1 MTKKK
6 ISVIALDPRAG
17 KSYGEDIAGLFS
29 DVADISVFSM
39 LDGSAAGVL
48 ERADLFVASTDAYGS
63 PEELAKH
70 IPLDSQT
77 MAIEVSFR
85 WSELRKLKELPAG
98 SKVLFV
104 NMTETMARE
113 AIAQLEQF
121 GITHIHWIP
130 FYPGASLEEDVHIA
144 VTPDEMRYVPPK
156 METVIDIGQRVCTS
170 GMMIEI
176 ALRLGL
182 ESLLEGPAF
191 QEYARSVATSNYS
204 FDQMFARSVRLESLF
219 HILLE
224 SLEDGVI
231 GMNVGD
237 EKDLNLKFPDN
248 YSSADLAGQ
257 EVVFHVKLNQLK
269 SEADSKVDDDLAKRY
284 YNDDTATLDQLKE
297 EVRAELQA
305 EADSQFFN
313 AAGSEL
319 LNEVINN
326 SEVTADPDA
335 VDDMFNQLKSTYSSY
350 ASSYGLEF
358 DQFLSMFLGT
368 DEDGLRDTAENL
380 VKQQIILNAIQ
391 AEENLSATDEQK
403 DKLAVMNY
411 FKNAAQMITTYG
423 EDSAKQI
430 FDMGAVYYYLI
441 DNSTYVEAPETEAE
455 TTEAENI
462 LEEKETAAEESESSS
477 AAN

>member
-1 MTKKK
+1 MSQEMGSARGNRDRMEGNENMKK
-6 ISVIALDPRAG
+6 IIKAG
-17 KSYGEDIAGLFS
+17 IC
-29 DVADISVFSM
+29 VAAAAMIMTGCGNKNQNAESS
-39 LDGSAAGVL
+39 SAAV
-48 ERADLFVASTDAYGS
+48 EETASAPTETETKSEEELHDEESVTLGDYKNLTFSAKEEEVTDAQV
-63 PEELAKH
+63 E
-70 IPLDSQT
+70 T
-77 MAIEVSFR
+77 R
-85 WSELRKLKELPAG
+85 LKELCAEYPVTIEGRPAQEGDTANIAYSGTKDGEAFAGGTAEGYDLKLG
-98 SKVLFV
+98 SGTF
-104 NMTETMARE
+104 
-113 AIAQLEQF
+113 
-121 GITHIHWIP
+121 
-130 FYPGASLEEDVHIA
+130 
-144 VTPDEMRYVPPK
+144 
-156 METVIDIGQRVCTS
+156 IDG
-170 GMMIEI
+170 
-176 ALRLGL
+176 
-182 ESLLEGPAF
+182 F
-191 QEYARSVATSNYS
+191 
-204 FDQMFARSVRLESLF
+204 
-219 HILLE
+219 
-224 SLEDGVI
+224 EDGVI

-269 SEADSKVDDDLAKRY
+269 SESDSKVDDDLAKRY
-284 YNDDTATLDQLKE
+284 YNNDTATLDQLKE

-411 FKNAAQMITTYG
+411 FKNAVQMITTYG
-423 EDSAKQI
+423 EDSANQI

-455 TTEAENI
+455 TTETENI

>member
-1 MTKKK
+1 MTQKMGSARGNRDRMEGNENMKK
-6 ISVIALDPRAG
+6 IIKAG
-17 KSYGEDIAGLFS
+17 IC
-29 DVADISVFSM
+29 VAAAAMIMTGCGNKNQNAESS
-39 LDGSAAGVL
+39 SAAV
-48 ERADLFVASTDAYGS
+48 EETASAPTETETKSEEELHDEESVTLGDYKNLTFSAKEEEVTDA
-63 PEELAKH
+63 K
-70 IPLDSQT
+70 
-77 MAIEVSFR
+77 IETR
-85 WSELRKLKELPAG
+85 LKELCAEYPVTIEGRPAQEGDTANIDYSGTKDGEAFAGGTAEGYDLKLG
-98 SKVLFV
+98 SGTF
-104 NMTETMARE
+104 
-113 AIAQLEQF
+113 
-121 GITHIHWIP
+121 
-130 FYPGASLEEDVHIA
+130 
-144 VTPDEMRYVPPK
+144 
-156 METVIDIGQRVCTS
+156 IDG
-170 GMMIEI
+170 
-176 ALRLGL
+176 
-182 ESLLEGPAF
+182 F
-191 QEYARSVATSNYS
+191 
-204 FDQMFARSVRLESLF
+204 
-219 HILLE
+219 
-224 SLEDGVI
+224 EDGVI

-248 YSSADLAGQ
+248 YGSADLAGQ

-335 VDDMFNQLKSTYSSY
+335 VDDMFNQLKNTYSSY

-423 EDSAKQI
+423 EDSANQI

>member
-1 MTKKK
+1 
-6 ISVIALDPRAG
+6 
-17 KSYGEDIAGLFS
+17 
-29 DVADISVFSM
+29 
-39 LDGSAAGVL
+39 
-48 ERADLFVASTDAYGS
+48 
-63 PEELAKH
+63 
-70 IPLDSQT
+70 
-77 MAIEVSFR
+77 
-85 WSELRKLKELPAG
+85 
-98 SKVLFV
+98 
-104 NMTETMARE
+104 
-113 AIAQLEQF
+113 
-121 GITHIHWIP
+121 
-130 FYPGASLEEDVHIA
+130 
-144 VTPDEMRYVPPK
+144 
-156 METVIDIGQRVCTS
+156 
-170 GMMIEI
+170 
-176 ALRLGL
+176 
-182 ESLLEGPAF
+182 
-191 QEYARSVATSNYS
+191 
-204 FDQMFARSVRLESLF
+204 
-219 HILLE
+219 
-224 SLEDGVI
+224 
-231 GMNVGD
+231 MNVGD

-248 YSSADLAGQ
+248 YGSADLAGQ

-284 YNDDTATLDQLKE
+284 YNDDPATLDQLME

-335 VDDMFNQLKSTYSSY
+335 VDDMFNQLKNTYSSY

-391 AEENLSATDEQK
+391 AEENLSATDEQ
-403 DKLAVMNY
+403 NS
-411 FKNAAQMITTYG
+411 FKNGAQMITTYG

>member
-1 MTKKK
+1 MPQEMGSARGNRDRMEGNENMKK
-6 ISVIALDPRAG
+6 IIKAG
-17 KSYGEDIAGLFS
+17 IC
-29 DVADISVFSM
+29 VAAAAMIMTGCGNKNQNAESS
-39 LDGSAAGVL
+39 SAAV
-48 ERADLFVASTDAYGS
+48 EETASATTETETKSEEELHDEESVTLGDYKNLTFSAKEEEVTDA
-63 PEELAKH
+63 
-70 IPLDSQT
+70 Q
-77 MAIEVSFR
+77 IETR
-85 WSELRKLKELPAG
+85 LKELCAEYPVTIEGRPAQEGDTANIDYSGTKDGEAFAGGTAEGYDLKLG
-98 SKVLFV
+98 SGTF
-104 NMTETMARE
+104 
-113 AIAQLEQF
+113 
-121 GITHIHWIP
+121 
-130 FYPGASLEEDVHIA
+130 
-144 VTPDEMRYVPPK
+144 
-156 METVIDIGQRVCTS
+156 IDG
-170 GMMIEI
+170 
-176 ALRLGL
+176 
-182 ESLLEGPAF
+182 F
-191 QEYARSVATSNYS
+191 
-204 FDQMFARSVRLESLF
+204 
-219 HILLE
+219 
-224 SLEDGVI
+224 EDGVI

-248 YSSADLAGQ
+248 YGSADLAGQ

-284 YNDDTATLDQLKE
+284 YNDDIATLDQLKE
-297 EVRAELQA
+297 KVRAELQA

-335 VDDMFNQLKSTYSSY
+335 VDDMFNQLKNTYSSY

-368 DEDGLRDTAENL
+368 DEDGLRETAENL

-391 AEENLSATDEQK
+391 AEEKLSATDEQK

-423 EDSAKQI
+423 EDSANQI

>member
-1 MTKKK
+1 MSQEMGSARGNRDRMEGNENMKK
-6 ISVIALDPRAG
+6 IIKAG
-17 KSYGEDIAGLFS
+17 IC
-29 DVADISVFSM
+29 VAAAAMIMTGCGNKNQNAESS
-39 LDGSAAGVL
+39 SAAV
-48 ERADLFVASTDAYGS
+48 EETASAPTETETKSEEELHDEESVTLGDYKNLTFSAKEEEVTDA
-63 PEELAKH
+63 K
-70 IPLDSQT
+70 
-77 MAIEVSFR
+77 IETR
-85 WSELRKLKELPAG
+85 LKELCAEYPVTIEGRPAQEGDTANIDYSGTKDGEAFAGGTAEGYDLKLG
-98 SKVLFV
+98 SGTF
-104 NMTETMARE
+104 
-113 AIAQLEQF
+113 
-121 GITHIHWIP
+121 
-130 FYPGASLEEDVHIA
+130 
-144 VTPDEMRYVPPK
+144 
-156 METVIDIGQRVCTS
+156 IDG
-170 GMMIEI
+170 
-176 ALRLGL
+176 
-182 ESLLEGPAF
+182 F
-191 QEYARSVATSNYS
+191 
-204 FDQMFARSVRLESLF
+204 
-219 HILLE
+219 
-224 SLEDGVI
+224 EDGVI

-269 SEADSKVDDDLAKRY
+269 SESDSKVDDDLAKRY
-284 YNDDTATLDQLKE
+284 YNNDTATLDQLKE

-411 FKNAAQMITTYG
+411 FKNAVQMITTYG
-423 EDSAKQI
+423 EDSANQI

>member
-1 MTKKK
+1 
-6 ISVIALDPRAG
+6 
-17 KSYGEDIAGLFS
+17 
-29 DVADISVFSM
+29 
-39 LDGSAAGVL
+39 
-48 ERADLFVASTDAYGS
+48 
-63 PEELAKH
+63 
-70 IPLDSQT
+70 
-77 MAIEVSFR
+77 
-85 WSELRKLKELPAG
+85 
-98 SKVLFV
+98 
-104 NMTETMARE
+104 
-113 AIAQLEQF
+113 
-121 GITHIHWIP
+121 
-130 FYPGASLEEDVHIA
+130 
-144 VTPDEMRYVPPK
+144 
-156 METVIDIGQRVCTS
+156 
-170 GMMIEI
+170 
-176 ALRLGL
+176 
-182 ESLLEGPAF
+182 
-191 QEYARSVATSNYS
+191 
-204 FDQMFARSVRLESLF
+204 
-219 HILLE
+219 
-224 SLEDGVI
+224 
-231 GMNVGD
+231 MNVGD

-248 YSSADLAGQ
+248 YGSADLAGQ

-326 SEVTADPDA
+326 SEVTVDPDA
-335 VDDMFNQLKSTYSSY
+335 VDDMFNQLKNTYSSY

-380 VKQQIILNAIQ
+380 VKQQIIVNAIQ

-441 DNSTYVEAPETEAE
+441 DNSTYVEAVSYTNLTLPT
-455 TTEAENI
+455 I
-462 LEEKETAAEESESSS
+462 QPGRVCGVSGSS
-477 AAN
+477 

>member
-1 MTKKK
+1 MGSARGNRDRMEGNENMKK
-6 ISVIALDPRAG
+6 IIKAG
-17 KSYGEDIAGLFS
+17 IC
-29 DVADISVFSM
+29 VAAAAMIMTGCGNKNQNAESS
-39 LDGSAAGVL
+39 SAAV
-48 ERADLFVASTDAYGS
+48 EETASAPTETETKSEEELHDEESVTLGDYKNLTFSAKEEEVTDA
-63 PEELAKH
+63 K
-70 IPLDSQT
+70 
-77 MAIEVSFR
+77 IETR
-85 WSELRKLKELPAG
+85 LKELCAEYPVTIEGRPAQEGDTANIDYSGTKDGEAFAGGTAEGYDLKLG
-98 SKVLFV
+98 SGTF
-104 NMTETMARE
+104 
-113 AIAQLEQF
+113 
-121 GITHIHWIP
+121 
-130 FYPGASLEEDVHIA
+130 
-144 VTPDEMRYVPPK
+144 
-156 METVIDIGQRVCTS
+156 IDG
-170 GMMIEI
+170 
-176 ALRLGL
+176 
-182 ESLLEGPAF
+182 F
-191 QEYARSVATSNYS
+191 
-204 FDQMFARSVRLESLF
+204 
-219 HILLE
+219 
-224 SLEDGVI
+224 EDGVI

-335 VDDMFNQLKSTYSSY
+335 VDDMFNQLKNTYSSY

-423 EDSAKQI
+423 EDSANQI

>member
-1 MTKKK
+1 MGSARGNRDRMEGNENMKK
-6 ISVIALDPRAG
+6 IIKAG
-17 KSYGEDIAGLFS
+17 IC
-29 DVADISVFSM
+29 VAAAAMIMTGCGNKNQNAESS
-39 LDGSAAGVL
+39 SAAV
-48 ERADLFVASTDAYGS
+48 EETASATTETETKSEEELHDEESVTLGDYKNLTFSAKEEEVTDA
-63 PEELAKH
+63 K
-70 IPLDSQT
+70 
-77 MAIEVSFR
+77 IETR
-85 WSELRKLKELPAG
+85 LKELCAEYPVTIEGRPAQEGDTANIDYSGTKDGEAFAGGTAEGYDLKLG
-98 SKVLFV
+98 SGTF
-104 NMTETMARE
+104 
-113 AIAQLEQF
+113 
-121 GITHIHWIP
+121 
-130 FYPGASLEEDVHIA
+130 
-144 VTPDEMRYVPPK
+144 
-156 METVIDIGQRVCTS
+156 IDG
-170 GMMIEI
+170 
-176 ALRLGL
+176 
-182 ESLLEGPAF
+182 F
-191 QEYARSVATSNYS
+191 
-204 FDQMFARSVRLESLF
+204 
-219 HILLE
+219 
-224 SLEDGVI
+224 EDGVI

-335 VDDMFNQLKSTYSSY
+335 VDDMFNQLKNTYSSY

-423 EDSAKQI
+423 EDSANQI

>member
-1 MTKKK
+1 MKK
-6 ISVIALDPRAG
+6 IIKAG
-17 KSYGEDIAGLFS
+17 IC
-29 DVADISVFSM
+29 VAAAAMIMTGCGNKNQNAESS
-39 LDGSAAGVL
+39 SAAV
-48 ERADLFVASTDAYGS
+48 EETASATTETETKSEEELHDEESVTLGDYKNLTFSAKEEEVTDA
-63 PEELAKH
+63 
-70 IPLDSQT
+70 Q
-77 MAIEVSFR
+77 IETR
-85 WSELRKLKELPAG
+85 LKELCAEYPVTIEGRPAQEGDTANIDYSGTKDGEAFAGGTAEGYDLKLG
-98 SKVLFV
+98 SGTF
-104 NMTETMARE
+104 
-113 AIAQLEQF
+113 
-121 GITHIHWIP
+121 
-130 FYPGASLEEDVHIA
+130 
-144 VTPDEMRYVPPK
+144 
-156 METVIDIGQRVCTS
+156 IDG
-170 GMMIEI
+170 
-176 ALRLGL
+176 
-182 ESLLEGPAF
+182 F
-191 QEYARSVATSNYS
+191 
-204 FDQMFARSVRLESLF
+204 
-219 HILLE
+219 
-224 SLEDGVI
+224 EDGVI

-248 YSSADLAGQ
+248 YGSADLAGQ

-297 EVRAELQA
+297 KVRAELQA

-335 VDDMFNQLKSTYSSY
+335 VDDMFNQLKNTYSSY

-368 DEDGLRDTAENL
+368 DEDGLRETAENL

-391 AEENLSATDEQK
+391 AEEKLSATDEQK

-423 EDSAKQI
+423 EDSANQI

>member
-1 MTKKK
+1 MEGNENMKK
-6 ISVIALDPRAG
+6 IIKAG
-17 KSYGEDIAGLFS
+17 IC
-29 DVADISVFSM
+29 VAAAAMIMTGCGNKNQNAESS
-39 LDGSAAGVL
+39 SAAV
-48 ERADLFVASTDAYGS
+48 EETASAPTETETKSEEELHDEESVTLGDYKNLTFSAKEEEVTDA
-63 PEELAKH
+63 K
-70 IPLDSQT
+70 
-77 MAIEVSFR
+77 IETR
-85 WSELRKLKELPAG
+85 LKELCAEYPVTIEGRPAQEG
-98 SKVLFV
+98 DTANIDYSGTKDG
-104 NMTETMARE
+104 E
-113 AIAQLEQF
+113 A
-121 GITHIHWIP
+121 
-130 FYPGASLEEDVHIA
+130 
-144 VTPDEMRYVPPK
+144 
-156 METVIDIGQRVCTS
+156 
-170 GMMIEI
+170 
-176 ALRLGL
+176 
-182 ESLLEGPAF
+182 
-191 QEYARSVATSNYS
+191 
-204 FDQMFARSVRLESLF
+204 FARGTAEGYDLKLGSGTF
-219 HILLE
+219 IDGF
-224 SLEDGVI
+224 EDGVI

-248 YSSADLAGQ
+248 YGSADLAGQ

-284 YNDDTATLDQLKE
+284 YNDDTATLDQLRE

-423 EDSAKQI
+423 EDSANQI

-477 AAN
+477 AVN

>member
-1 MTKKK
+1 MGSARGNRDRMEGNENMKK
-6 ISVIALDPRAG
+6 IIKAG
-17 KSYGEDIAGLFS
+17 IC
-29 DVADISVFSM
+29 VAAAAMIMTGCGNKNQNAESS
-39 LDGSAAGVL
+39 SAAV
-48 ERADLFVASTDAYGS
+48 EETASAPTETETKSEEELHDEESVTLGDYKNLTFSAKEEEVTDA
-63 PEELAKH
+63 K
-70 IPLDSQT
+70 
-77 MAIEVSFR
+77 IETR
-85 WSELRKLKELPAG
+85 LKELCAEYPVTIEGRPAQEG
-98 SKVLFV
+98 DTA
-104 NMTETMARE
+104 N
-113 AIAQLEQF
+113 
-121 GITHIHWIP
+121 
-130 FYPGASLEEDVHIA
+130 
-144 VTPDEMRYVPPK
+144 
-156 METVIDIGQRVCTS
+156 IDYS
-170 GMMIEI
+170 GTKDGK
-176 ALRLGL
+176 A
-182 ESLLEGPAF
+182 
-191 QEYARSVATSNYS
+191 
-204 FDQMFARSVRLESLF
+204 FARGTAEGYDLKLGSGTF
-219 HILLE
+219 IDGF
-224 SLEDGVI
+224 EDGVI

-335 VDDMFNQLKSTYSSY
+335 VDDMFNQLKNTYSSY

-391 AEENLSATDEQK
+391 AEEKLFATDEQK

-423 EDSAKQI
+423 EDSANQI

>member
-1 MTKKK
+1 MTQKMGSARGNRDRMEGNENMKK
-6 ISVIALDPRAG
+6 IIKAG
-17 KSYGEDIAGLFS
+17 IC
-29 DVADISVFSM
+29 VAAAAMIMTGCGNKNQNAESS
-39 LDGSAAGVL
+39 SAAV
-48 ERADLFVASTDAYGS
+48 EETASAPTETETKSEEELHDEESVTLGDYKNLTFSAKEEEVTDA
-63 PEELAKH
+63 K
-70 IPLDSQT
+70 
-77 MAIEVSFR
+77 IETR
-85 WSELRKLKELPAG
+85 LKELCAEYPVTIEGRPAQEGDTANIDYSGTKDGEAFAGGTAEGYDLKLG
-98 SKVLFV
+98 SGTF
-104 NMTETMARE
+104 
-113 AIAQLEQF
+113 
-121 GITHIHWIP
+121 
-130 FYPGASLEEDVHIA
+130 
-144 VTPDEMRYVPPK
+144 
-156 METVIDIGQRVCTS
+156 IDG
-170 GMMIEI
+170 
-176 ALRLGL
+176 
-182 ESLLEGPAF
+182 F
-191 QEYARSVATSNYS
+191 
-204 FDQMFARSVRLESLF
+204 
-219 HILLE
+219 
-224 SLEDGVI
+224 EDGVI

-326 SEVTADPDA
+326 SEVTVDPDA
-335 VDDMFNQLKSTYSSY
+335 VDDMFNQLKNTYSSY

-423 EDSAKQI
+423 EDSANQI

>member
-1 MTKKK
+1 MGSAQGNRDRMEGNENMKK
-6 ISVIALDPRAG
+6 IIKAG
-17 KSYGEDIAGLFS
+17 IC
-29 DVADISVFSM
+29 VAAAAMIMTGCGNKNQNAESS
-39 LDGSAAGVL
+39 SAAV
-48 ERADLFVASTDAYGS
+48 EETASAPTETETKSEEELHDEESVTLGDYKNLTFSAKEEEVTDA
-63 PEELAKH
+63 K
-70 IPLDSQT
+70 
-77 MAIEVSFR
+77 IETR
-85 WSELRKLKELPAG
+85 LKELCAEYPVTIEGRPAQEGDTANIDYSGTKDGEAFAGGTAEGYDLKLG
-98 SKVLFV
+98 SGTF
-104 NMTETMARE
+104 
-113 AIAQLEQF
+113 
-121 GITHIHWIP
+121 
-130 FYPGASLEEDVHIA
+130 
-144 VTPDEMRYVPPK
+144 
-156 METVIDIGQRVCTS
+156 IDG
-170 GMMIEI
+170 
-176 ALRLGL
+176 
-182 ESLLEGPAF
+182 F
-191 QEYARSVATSNYS
+191 
-204 FDQMFARSVRLESLF
+204 
-219 HILLE
+219 
-224 SLEDGVI
+224 EDGVI

-335 VDDMFNQLKSTYSSY
+335 VDDMFNQLKNTYSSY

-391 AEENLSATDEQK
+391 AEEKLSATDEQK

-423 EDSAKQI
+423 EDSANQI

>member
-1 MTKKK
+1 MLVNATEMLIKARDGHYGVPQFNINNLEWTKAVLTACEEMK
-6 ISVIALDPRAG
+6 SPVILGVSEGAG
-17 KSYGEDIAGLFS
+17 KYMTGFKTVAAMVSSMVETMGITVPVALHLDHGTYEGCKACVEAGFS
-29 DVADISVFSM
+29 SIMF
-39 LDGSAAGVL
+39 DGSHY
-48 ERADLFVASTDAYGS
+48 SI
-63 PEELAKH
+63 EENVEK
-70 IPLDSQT
+70 T
-77 MAIEVSFR
+77 
-85 WSELRKLKELPAG
+85 KELVALAHSKGLSIEAEVG
-98 SKVLFV
+98 S
-104 NMTETMARE
+104 
-113 AIAQLEQF
+113 
-121 GITHIHWIP
+121 
-130 FYPGASLEEDVHIA
+130 
-144 VTPDEMRYVPPK
+144 
-156 METVIDIGQRVCTS
+156 IG
-170 GMMIEI
+170 GE
-176 ALRLGL
+176 
-182 ESLLEGPAF
+182 
-191 QEYARSVATSNYS
+191 
-204 FDQMFARSVRLESLF
+204 
-219 HILLE
+219 
-224 SLEDGVI
+224 EDGVI

-335 VDDMFNQLKSTYSSY
+335 VDDMFNQLKNTYSSY

>member
-1 MTKKK
+1 MGGARGNRDRMEGNENMKK
-6 ISVIALDPRAG
+6 IIKAG
-17 KSYGEDIAGLFS
+17 IC
-29 DVADISVFSM
+29 VAAAAMIMTGCGNKNQNAESS
-39 LDGSAAGVL
+39 SAAV
-48 ERADLFVASTDAYGS
+48 EETASAPTETETKSEEELHDEESVTLGDYKNLTFSAKEEEVTDA
-63 PEELAKH
+63 K
-70 IPLDSQT
+70 
-77 MAIEVSFR
+77 IETR
-85 WSELRKLKELPAG
+85 LKELCAEYPVTIEGRPAQEG
-98 SKVLFV
+98 DTANIDYSGTKDG
-104 NMTETMARE
+104 E
-113 AIAQLEQF
+113 A
-121 GITHIHWIP
+121 
-130 FYPGASLEEDVHIA
+130 
-144 VTPDEMRYVPPK
+144 
-156 METVIDIGQRVCTS
+156 
-170 GMMIEI
+170 
-176 ALRLGL
+176 
-182 ESLLEGPAF
+182 
-191 QEYARSVATSNYS
+191 
-204 FDQMFARSVRLESLF
+204 FARGTAEGYDLKLGSGTF
-219 HILLE
+219 IDGF
-224 SLEDGVI
+224 EDGVI

-248 YSSADLAGQ
+248 YGSADLAGQ

-284 YNDDTATLDQLKE
+284 YNDDTATLDQLRE

-423 EDSAKQI
+423 EDSANQI

-477 AAN
+477 AVN

>member
-1 MTKKK
+1 MTQEMGSARGNRDRMEGNENMKK
-6 ISVIALDPRAG
+6 IIKAG
-17 KSYGEDIAGLFS
+17 IC
-29 DVADISVFSM
+29 VAAAAMIMTGCGNKNQNAESS
-39 LDGSAAGVL
+39 SAAV
-48 ERADLFVASTDAYGS
+48 EETASAPTETETKSEEELHDEESVTLGDYKNLTFSAKEEEVTDA
-63 PEELAKH
+63 K
-70 IPLDSQT
+70 
-77 MAIEVSFR
+77 IETR
-85 WSELRKLKELPAG
+85 LKELCAEYPVTIEGRPAQEG
-98 SKVLFV
+98 DTANIDYSGTKDG
-104 NMTETMARE
+104 E
-113 AIAQLEQF
+113 A
-121 GITHIHWIP
+121 
-130 FYPGASLEEDVHIA
+130 
-144 VTPDEMRYVPPK
+144 
-156 METVIDIGQRVCTS
+156 
-170 GMMIEI
+170 
-176 ALRLGL
+176 
-182 ESLLEGPAF
+182 
-191 QEYARSVATSNYS
+191 
-204 FDQMFARSVRLESLF
+204 FARGTAEGYDLKLGSGTF
-219 HILLE
+219 IDGF
-224 SLEDGVI
+224 EDGVI

-423 EDSAKQI
+423 EDSANQI

>member
-1 MTKKK
+1 MKK
-6 ISVIALDPRAG
+6 IIKAG
-17 KSYGEDIAGLFS
+17 IC
-29 DVADISVFSM
+29 VAAAAMIMTGCGNKNQNAESS
-39 LDGSAAGVL
+39 SAAV
-48 ERADLFVASTDAYGS
+48 EETASAPTETETKSEEELHDEESVTLGDYKNLTFSAKEEEVTDAQV
-63 PEELAKH
+63 E
-70 IPLDSQT
+70 T
-77 MAIEVSFR
+77 R
-85 WSELRKLKELPAG
+85 LKELCAEYPVTIEGRPAQEGDTANIDYSGTKDGEAFANGTAEGFDLKLG
-98 SKVLFV
+98 SGTF
-104 NMTETMARE
+104 
-113 AIAQLEQF
+113 
-121 GITHIHWIP
+121 
-130 FYPGASLEEDVHIA
+130 
-144 VTPDEMRYVPPK
+144 
-156 METVIDIGQRVCTS
+156 IDG
-170 GMMIEI
+170 
-176 ALRLGL
+176 
-182 ESLLEGPAF
+182 F
-191 QEYARSVATSNYS
+191 
-204 FDQMFARSVRLESLF
+204 
-219 HILLE
+219 
-224 SLEDGVI
+224 EDGVI

-269 SEADSKVDDDLAKRY
+269 SESDSKVDDDLAKRY
-284 YNDDTATLDQLKE
+284 YNNDTATLDQLKE

-411 FKNAAQMITTYG
+411 FKNAVQMITTYG
-423 EDSAKQI
+423 EDSANQI

-455 TTEAENI
+455 TTETENI

>member
-1 MTKKK
+1 MKK
-6 ISVIALDPRAG
+6 IIKAGICVAVAAVIATGCGNKNQNAE
-17 KSYGEDIAGLFS
+17 SS
-29 DVADISVFSM
+29 
-39 LDGSAAGVL
+39 SAAV
-48 ERADLFVASTDAYGS
+48 EETASAPTETETKSEEELHDEESVTLGDYKNLTFSAKEEEVTDA
-63 PEELAKH
+63 K
-70 IPLDSQT
+70 
-77 MAIEVSFR
+77 IETR
-85 WSELRKLKELPAG
+85 LKELCAEYPVTIEGRPAQEGDTANIDYSGTKDGEAFAGGTAEGYDLKLG
-98 SKVLFV
+98 SGTF
-104 NMTETMARE
+104 
-113 AIAQLEQF
+113 
-121 GITHIHWIP
+121 
-130 FYPGASLEEDVHIA
+130 
-144 VTPDEMRYVPPK
+144 
-156 METVIDIGQRVCTS
+156 IDG
-170 GMMIEI
+170 
-176 ALRLGL
+176 
-182 ESLLEGPAF
+182 F
-191 QEYARSVATSNYS
+191 
-204 FDQMFARSVRLESLF
+204 
-219 HILLE
+219 
-224 SLEDGVI
+224 EDGVI

-335 VDDMFNQLKSTYSSY
+335 VDDMFNQLKNTYSSY

-423 EDSAKQI
+423 EDSANQI

-477 AAN
+477 AVN

>member
-1 MTKKK
+1 MSQEMGSARGNRDRMEGNENMKK
-6 ISVIALDPRAG
+6 IIKAG
-17 KSYGEDIAGLFS
+17 IC
-29 DVADISVFSM
+29 VAAAAMIMTGCGNKNQNAESS
-39 LDGSAAGVL
+39 SAAV
-48 ERADLFVASTDAYGS
+48 EETASAPTETETKSEEELHDEESVTLGDYKNLTFSAKEEEVTDAQV
-63 PEELAKH
+63 E
-70 IPLDSQT
+70 T
-77 MAIEVSFR
+77 R
-85 WSELRKLKELPAG
+85 LKELCAEYPVTIEGRPAQKGDTANIDYSGTKDGEAFAGGTAEGYDLKLG
-98 SKVLFV
+98 SGTF
-104 NMTETMARE
+104 
-113 AIAQLEQF
+113 
-121 GITHIHWIP
+121 
-130 FYPGASLEEDVHIA
+130 
-144 VTPDEMRYVPPK
+144 
-156 METVIDIGQRVCTS
+156 IDG
-170 GMMIEI
+170 
-176 ALRLGL
+176 
-182 ESLLEGPAF
+182 F
-191 QEYARSVATSNYS
+191 
-204 FDQMFARSVRLESLF
+204 
-219 HILLE
+219 
-224 SLEDGVI
+224 EDGVI

-269 SEADSKVDDDLAKRY
+269 SESDSKVDDDLAKRY
-284 YNDDTATLDQLKE
+284 YNNDTATLDQLKE

-411 FKNAAQMITTYG
+411 FKNAVQMITTYG
-423 EDSAKQI
+423 EDSANQI

-455 TTEAENI
+455 TTETENI

>member
-1 MTKKK
+1 MGSARGNRDRMEGNENMKK
-6 ISVIALDPRAG
+6 IIKAG
-17 KSYGEDIAGLFS
+17 IC
-29 DVADISVFSM
+29 VAAAAMIMTGCGNKNQNAESS
-39 LDGSAAGVL
+39 SAAV
-48 ERADLFVASTDAYGS
+48 EETASAPTETETKSEEELHDEESVTLGDYKNLTFSAKEEEVTDA
-63 PEELAKH
+63 K
-70 IPLDSQT
+70 
-77 MAIEVSFR
+77 IETR
-85 WSELRKLKELPAG
+85 LKELCAEYPVTIEGRPAQEG
-98 SKVLFV
+98 DTANIDYSGTKDG
-104 NMTETMARE
+104 E
-113 AIAQLEQF
+113 A
-121 GITHIHWIP
+121 
-130 FYPGASLEEDVHIA
+130 
-144 VTPDEMRYVPPK
+144 
-156 METVIDIGQRVCTS
+156 
-170 GMMIEI
+170 
-176 ALRLGL
+176 
-182 ESLLEGPAF
+182 
-191 QEYARSVATSNYS
+191 
-204 FDQMFARSVRLESLF
+204 FARGTAEGYDLKLGSGTF
-219 HILLE
+219 IDGF
-224 SLEDGVI
+224 EDGII

-248 YSSADLAGQ
+248 YGSADLAGQ

-335 VDDMFNQLKSTYSSY
+335 VDDMFNQLKNTYSSY

-391 AEENLSATDEQK
+391 EEENLSATDEQK

-423 EDSAKQI
+423 EDSANQI

>member
-1 MTKKK
+1 MEGNENMKK
-6 ISVIALDPRAG
+6 IIKAG
-17 KSYGEDIAGLFS
+17 IC
-29 DVADISVFSM
+29 VAAAAMIMTGCGNKNQNAESS
-39 LDGSAAGVL
+39 SAAV
-48 ERADLFVASTDAYGS
+48 EETASAPTETETKSEEELHDEESVTLGDYKNLTFSAKEEEVTDA
-63 PEELAKH
+63 
-70 IPLDSQT
+70 Q
-77 MAIEVSFR
+77 IETR
-85 WSELRKLKELPAG
+85 LKELCAEYPVTIEGRPAQEG
-98 SKVLFV
+98 DTA
-104 NMTETMARE
+104 N
-113 AIAQLEQF
+113 
-121 GITHIHWIP
+121 
-130 FYPGASLEEDVHIA
+130 
-144 VTPDEMRYVPPK
+144 
-156 METVIDIGQRVCTS
+156 IDYS
-170 GMMIEI
+170 GTKDGK
-176 ALRLGL
+176 A
-182 ESLLEGPAF
+182 
-191 QEYARSVATSNYS
+191 
-204 FDQMFARSVRLESLF
+204 FARGTAEGYDLKLGSGTF
-219 HILLE
+219 IDGF
-224 SLEDGVI
+224 EDGVI

-248 YSSADLAGQ
+248 YGSADLAGQ

-335 VDDMFNQLKSTYSSY
+335 VDDMFNQLKNTYSSY

-391 AEENLSATDEQK
+391 AEEKLSATDEQK

-423 EDSAKQI
+423 EDSANQI

>member
-1 MTKKK
+1 MKK
-6 ISVIALDPRAG
+6 IIKAG
-17 KSYGEDIAGLFS
+17 IC
-29 DVADISVFSM
+29 VAAAAMIMTGCGNKNQNAESS
-39 LDGSAAGVL
+39 SAAV
-48 ERADLFVASTDAYGS
+48 EETASATTETETKSEEELHDEESVTLGDYKNLTFSAKEEEVTDA
-63 PEELAKH
+63 K
-70 IPLDSQT
+70 
-77 MAIEVSFR
+77 IETR
-85 WSELRKLKELPAG
+85 LKELCAEYPVTIEGRPAQEG
-98 SKVLFV
+98 DTA
-104 NMTETMARE
+104 N
-113 AIAQLEQF
+113 
-121 GITHIHWIP
+121 
-130 FYPGASLEEDVHIA
+130 
-144 VTPDEMRYVPPK
+144 
-156 METVIDIGQRVCTS
+156 IDYS
-170 GMMIEI
+170 GTKDGK
-176 ALRLGL
+176 A
-182 ESLLEGPAF
+182 
-191 QEYARSVATSNYS
+191 
-204 FDQMFARSVRLESLF
+204 FARGTAEGYDLKLGSGTF
-219 HILLE
+219 IDGF
-224 SLEDGVI
+224 EDGVI

-335 VDDMFNQLKSTYSSY
+335 VDDMFNQLKNTYSSY

-423 EDSAKQI
+423 EDSANQI

>member
-1 MTKKK
+1 MGSAQGNRDRMEGNENMKK
-6 ISVIALDPRAG
+6 IIKAG
-17 KSYGEDIAGLFS
+17 IC
-29 DVADISVFSM
+29 VAAAAMIMTGCGNKNQNAESS
-39 LDGSAAGVL
+39 SAAV
-48 ERADLFVASTDAYGS
+48 EETASAPTETETKSEEELHDEESVTLGDYKNLTFSAKEEEVTDA
-63 PEELAKH
+63 K
-70 IPLDSQT
+70 
-77 MAIEVSFR
+77 IETR
-85 WSELRKLKELPAG
+85 LKELCAEYPVTIEGRPAQEGDTANIDYSGTKDGEAFAGGTAEGYDLKLG
-98 SKVLFV
+98 SGTF
-104 NMTETMARE
+104 
-113 AIAQLEQF
+113 
-121 GITHIHWIP
+121 
-130 FYPGASLEEDVHIA
+130 
-144 VTPDEMRYVPPK
+144 
-156 METVIDIGQRVCTS
+156 IDG
-170 GMMIEI
+170 
-176 ALRLGL
+176 
-182 ESLLEGPAF
+182 F
-191 QEYARSVATSNYS
+191 
-204 FDQMFARSVRLESLF
+204 
-219 HILLE
+219 
-224 SLEDGVI
+224 EDGVI

-248 YSSADLAGQ
+248 YGSADLAGQ

-335 VDDMFNQLKSTYSSY
+335 VDDMFNQLKNTYSSY

-423 EDSAKQI
+423 EDSANQI

>member
-1 MTKKK
+1 MGSARGNRDRMEGNENMKK
-6 ISVIALDPRAG
+6 IIKAG
-17 KSYGEDIAGLFS
+17 IC
-29 DVADISVFSM
+29 VAAAAMIMTGCGNKNQNAESS
-39 LDGSAAGVL
+39 SAAV
-48 ERADLFVASTDAYGS
+48 EETASAPTETETKSEEELHDEESVTLGDYKNLTFSAKEEEVTDA
-63 PEELAKH
+63 K
-70 IPLDSQT
+70 
-77 MAIEVSFR
+77 IETR
-85 WSELRKLKELPAG
+85 LKELCAEYPVTIEGRPAQEGDTANIDYSGTKDGEAFAGGTAEGYDLKLG
-98 SKVLFV
+98 SGTF
-104 NMTETMARE
+104 
-113 AIAQLEQF
+113 
-121 GITHIHWIP
+121 
-130 FYPGASLEEDVHIA
+130 
-144 VTPDEMRYVPPK
+144 
-156 METVIDIGQRVCTS
+156 IDG
-170 GMMIEI
+170 
-176 ALRLGL
+176 
-182 ESLLEGPAF
+182 F
-191 QEYARSVATSNYS
+191 
-204 FDQMFARSVRLESLF
+204 
-219 HILLE
+219 
-224 SLEDGVI
+224 EDGVI

-423 EDSAKQI
+423 EDSANQI

>member
-1 MTKKK
+1 MTRKMGGARGNRDRMEGNENMKK
-6 ISVIALDPRAG
+6 IIKAG
-17 KSYGEDIAGLFS
+17 IC
-29 DVADISVFSM
+29 VAAAAMIMTGCGNKNQNAESS
-39 LDGSAAGVL
+39 SAAV
-48 ERADLFVASTDAYGS
+48 EETASAPTETETKSEEELHDEESVTLGDYKNLTFSAKEEEVTDA
-63 PEELAKH
+63 K
-70 IPLDSQT
+70 
-77 MAIEVSFR
+77 IETR
-85 WSELRKLKELPAG
+85 LKELCAEYPVTIEGRPAQEG
-98 SKVLFV
+98 DTANIDYSGTKDG
-104 NMTETMARE
+104 E
-113 AIAQLEQF
+113 A
-121 GITHIHWIP
+121 
-130 FYPGASLEEDVHIA
+130 
-144 VTPDEMRYVPPK
+144 
-156 METVIDIGQRVCTS
+156 
-170 GMMIEI
+170 
-176 ALRLGL
+176 
-182 ESLLEGPAF
+182 
-191 QEYARSVATSNYS
+191 
-204 FDQMFARSVRLESLF
+204 FARGTAEGYDLKLGSGTF
-219 HILLE
+219 IDGF
-224 SLEDGVI
+224 EDGVI

-248 YSSADLAGQ
+248 YGSADLAGQ

-284 YNDDTATLDQLKE
+284 YNDDTATLDQLRE

-423 EDSAKQI
+423 EDSANQI

-477 AAN
+477 AVN

>member
-1 MTKKK
+1 MKK
-6 ISVIALDPRAG
+6 IIKAGICVAAAAVIATG
-17 KSYGEDIAGLFS
+17 CGNKNQNTESS
-29 DVADISVFSM
+29 
-39 LDGSAAGVL
+39 SAAVEETVSATTETETKSEEELHDEESVTLGDYKNLTFSAKEEEV
-48 ERADLFVASTDAYGS
+48 TDAQV
-63 PEELAKH
+63 E
-70 IPLDSQT
+70 T
-77 MAIEVSFR
+77 R
-85 WSELRKLKELPAG
+85 LKELCAEYPVTIEGRPAQEGDTANIDYSGTKDGEAFANGTAEGFDLKLG
-98 SKVLFV
+98 SGTF
-104 NMTETMARE
+104 
-113 AIAQLEQF
+113 
-121 GITHIHWIP
+121 
-130 FYPGASLEEDVHIA
+130 
-144 VTPDEMRYVPPK
+144 
-156 METVIDIGQRVCTS
+156 IDG
-170 GMMIEI
+170 
-176 ALRLGL
+176 
-182 ESLLEGPAF
+182 F
-191 QEYARSVATSNYS
+191 
-204 FDQMFARSVRLESLF
+204 
-219 HILLE
+219 
-224 SLEDGVI
+224 EDGVI

-269 SEADSKVDDDLAKRY
+269 SESDSKVDDDLAKRY
-284 YNDDTATLDQLKE
+284 YNDDTATLDQLRE

-423 EDSAKQI
+423 EDSANQI

-441 DNSTYVEAPETEAE
+441 DNSTYVETPETEAE

-462 LEEKETAAEESESSS
+462 LEEKETAAEESEGSS

>member
-1 MTKKK
+1 MEGNENMKK
-6 ISVIALDPRAG
+6 IIKAG
-17 KSYGEDIAGLFS
+17 IC
-29 DVADISVFSM
+29 VAAAAMIMTGCGNKNQNAESS
-39 LDGSAAGVL
+39 SAAV
-48 ERADLFVASTDAYGS
+48 EETASAPTETETKSEEELHDEESVTLGDYKNLTFSAKEEEVTDAQV
-63 PEELAKH
+63 E
-70 IPLDSQT
+70 T
-77 MAIEVSFR
+77 R
-85 WSELRKLKELPAG
+85 LKELCAEYPVTIEGRPAQEGDTANIDYSGTKDGEAFAGGTAEGYDLKLG
-98 SKVLFV
+98 SGTF
-104 NMTETMARE
+104 
-113 AIAQLEQF
+113 
-121 GITHIHWIP
+121 
-130 FYPGASLEEDVHIA
+130 
-144 VTPDEMRYVPPK
+144 
-156 METVIDIGQRVCTS
+156 IDG
-170 GMMIEI
+170 
-176 ALRLGL
+176 
-182 ESLLEGPAF
+182 F
-191 QEYARSVATSNYS
+191 
-204 FDQMFARSVRLESLF
+204 
-219 HILLE
+219 
-224 SLEDGVI
+224 EDGVI

-269 SEADSKVDDDLAKRY
+269 SESDSKVDDDLAKRY
-284 YNDDTATLDQLKE
+284 YNNDTATLDQLKE

-411 FKNAAQMITTYG
+411 FKNAVQMITTYG
-423 EDSAKQI
+423 EDSANQI

-441 DNSTYVEAPETEAE
+441 DNSTNVEAPETEAE
-455 TTEAENI
+455 TTETENI

>member
-1 MTKKK
+1 MGSARGNRDRMEGNENMKK
-6 ISVIALDPRAG
+6 IIKAG
-17 KSYGEDIAGLFS
+17 IC
-29 DVADISVFSM
+29 VAAAAMIMTGCGNKNQNAESS
-39 LDGSAAGVL
+39 SAAV
-48 ERADLFVASTDAYGS
+48 EETASAPTETETKSEEELHDEESVTLGDYKNLTFSAKEEEVTDA
-63 PEELAKH
+63 K
-70 IPLDSQT
+70 
-77 MAIEVSFR
+77 IETR
-85 WSELRKLKELPAG
+85 LKELCAEYPVTIEGRPAQEGDTANIDYSGTKDGEAFAGGTAEGYDLKLG
-98 SKVLFV
+98 SGTF
-104 NMTETMARE
+104 
-113 AIAQLEQF
+113 
-121 GITHIHWIP
+121 
-130 FYPGASLEEDVHIA
+130 
-144 VTPDEMRYVPPK
+144 
-156 METVIDIGQRVCTS
+156 IDG
-170 GMMIEI
+170 
-176 ALRLGL
+176 
-182 ESLLEGPAF
+182 F
-191 QEYARSVATSNYS
+191 
-204 FDQMFARSVRLESLF
+204 
-219 HILLE
+219 
-224 SLEDGVI
+224 EDGVI

-335 VDDMFNQLKSTYSSY
+335 VDDMFNQLKNTYSSY

-391 AEENLSATDEQK
+391 AEEKLSATDEQK

-423 EDSAKQI
+423 EDSANQI

-477 AAN
+477 AVN

>member
-1 MTKKK
+1 MEGNENMKK
-6 ISVIALDPRAG
+6 IIKAG
-17 KSYGEDIAGLFS
+17 IC
-29 DVADISVFSM
+29 VAAAAMIMTGCGNKNQNAESS
-39 LDGSAAGVL
+39 SAAV
-48 ERADLFVASTDAYGS
+48 EETASATTETETKSEEELHDEESVTLGDYKNLTFSAKEEEVTDA
-63 PEELAKH
+63 K
-70 IPLDSQT
+70 
-77 MAIEVSFR
+77 IETR
-85 WSELRKLKELPAG
+85 LKELCAEYPVTIEGRPAQEG
-98 SKVLFV
+98 DTA
-104 NMTETMARE
+104 N
-113 AIAQLEQF
+113 
-121 GITHIHWIP
+121 
-130 FYPGASLEEDVHIA
+130 
-144 VTPDEMRYVPPK
+144 
-156 METVIDIGQRVCTS
+156 IDYS
-170 GMMIEI
+170 GTKDGK
-176 ALRLGL
+176 A
-182 ESLLEGPAF
+182 
-191 QEYARSVATSNYS
+191 
-204 FDQMFARSVRLESLF
+204 FARGTAEGYDLKLGSGTF
-219 HILLE
+219 IDGF
-224 SLEDGVI
+224 EDGVI

-335 VDDMFNQLKSTYSSY
+335 VDDMFNQLKNTYSSY

-423 EDSAKQI
+423 EDSANQI

>member
-1 MTKKK
+1 MKK
-6 ISVIALDPRAG
+6 IIKAG
-17 KSYGEDIAGLFS
+17 IC
-29 DVADISVFSM
+29 VAAAAMIMTGCGNKNQNAESS
-39 LDGSAAGVL
+39 SAAV
-48 ERADLFVASTDAYGS
+48 EETASATTETETKSEEELHDEESVTLGDYKNLTFSAKEEEVTDA
-63 PEELAKH
+63 
-70 IPLDSQT
+70 Q
-77 MAIEVSFR
+77 IETR
-85 WSELRKLKELPAG
+85 LKELCAEYPVTIEGRPAQEG
-98 SKVLFV
+98 DTA
-104 NMTETMARE
+104 N
-113 AIAQLEQF
+113 
-121 GITHIHWIP
+121 
-130 FYPGASLEEDVHIA
+130 
-144 VTPDEMRYVPPK
+144 
-156 METVIDIGQRVCTS
+156 IDYS
-170 GMMIEI
+170 GTKDGK
-176 ALRLGL
+176 A
-182 ESLLEGPAF
+182 
-191 QEYARSVATSNYS
+191 
-204 FDQMFARSVRLESLF
+204 FARGTAEGYDLKLGSGTF
-219 HILLE
+219 IDGF
-224 SLEDGVI
+224 EDGVI

-335 VDDMFNQLKSTYSSY
+335 VDDMFNQLKNTYSSY

-423 EDSAKQI
+423 EDSANQI

>member
-1 MTKKK
+1 MGSARGNRDRMEGNENMKK
-6 ISVIALDPRAG
+6 IIKAG
-17 KSYGEDIAGLFS
+17 IC
-29 DVADISVFSM
+29 VAAAAMIMTGCGNKNQNAESS
-39 LDGSAAGVL
+39 SAAV
-48 ERADLFVASTDAYGS
+48 EETASAPTETETKSEEELHDEESVTLGDYKNLTFSAKEEEVTDA
-63 PEELAKH
+63 K
-70 IPLDSQT
+70 
-77 MAIEVSFR
+77 IETR
-85 WSELRKLKELPAG
+85 LKELCAEYPVTIEGRPAQEG
-98 SKVLFV
+98 DTA
-104 NMTETMARE
+104 N
-113 AIAQLEQF
+113 
-121 GITHIHWIP
+121 
-130 FYPGASLEEDVHIA
+130 
-144 VTPDEMRYVPPK
+144 
-156 METVIDIGQRVCTS
+156 IDYS
-170 GMMIEI
+170 GTKDGK
-176 ALRLGL
+176 A
-182 ESLLEGPAF
+182 
-191 QEYARSVATSNYS
+191 
-204 FDQMFARSVRLESLF
+204 FARGTAEGYDLKLGSGTF
-219 HILLE
+219 IDGF
-224 SLEDGVI
+224 EDGVI

-335 VDDMFNQLKSTYSSY
+335 VDDMFNQLKNTYSSY

-391 AEENLSATDEQK
+391 AEEKLSATDEQK

-423 EDSAKQI
+423 EDSANQI